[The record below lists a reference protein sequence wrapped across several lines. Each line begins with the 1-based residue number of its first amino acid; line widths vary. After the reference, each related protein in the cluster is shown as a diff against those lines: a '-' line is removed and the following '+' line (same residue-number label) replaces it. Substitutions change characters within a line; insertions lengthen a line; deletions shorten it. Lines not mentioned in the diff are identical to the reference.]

1 MSLFAEP
8 ETKELLRLSKKLEES
23 SIIEISV
30 RNQCDSVKRKINTSF
45 ENSKKN
51 EQTILDLVS
60 LIESEMEFQED
71 IVNEEEEEEDSETE
85 NINEIIQLEDK
96 LKSLYKE
103 KEELKSK

>member
-8 ETKELLRLSKKLEES
+8 ETKELLRLAKKLEES

-51 EQTILDLVS
+51 EQTILDLIS
-60 LIESEMEFQED
+60 LIETEMEFQED